1 MAQIGQ
7 VIDGKYEILK
17 EVGRGGMSIVYLAMD
32 QRLNKQW
39 AVKEIKKKGKDANNE
54 YVIMS
59 AIAEA
64 NMIKALDHPS
74 IVRIT
79 DIIDAEDVIYIVE
92 DYIEGETLADILKRE
107 GAQPQER
114 VIEWA
119 IQLCEALQY
128 LHTRT
133 PAIIYRDMKPANVM
147 LRPEGNIKIIDFGIA
162 REYKEENIEDTTCL
176 GTKGYAAP
184 EQFGGRGQTD
194 ARTDI
199 YCLGATLYH
208 LITGKNP
215 SQPPYEMYPIRYWN
229 AELSAGLEAILLKC
243 TQNNPED
250 RYQSCEELLYALKHY
265 EEYGAEYRALQ
276 MKKVKKFAMSAS
288 ASVFFIILGIISF
301 IVRSSLNNADYDFN
315 IVSAENAATS
325 EEAIDYYLD
334 AIKVKPNL
342 VEPYI
347 KLVDEMKADANFTVE
362 EDAILKSTIND
373 NIDNLRTQ
381 DDYPELAFNIGKVY
395 WYYFGYGKTDQG
407 DNSVTRM
414 KSAVA
419 WFEDAVN
426 YGSETDDFYQMASV
440 YAEIGKFNRD
450 ITLDIREAS
459 DKGKYA
465 EYWDN
470 IKALLSYIE
479 ETDDSN
485 EFVQLELYRL
495 GYSTIET
502 YAKKLKADGVSQT
515 DMYEVYQN
523 IDNKINAIETTSD
536 TTEEI
541 KNELVLRQGNVAMAI
556 ENAYRE

>member
-39 AVKEIKKKGKDANNE
+39 AVKEIQKKGKDANNE

-276 MKKVKKFAMSAS
+276 MKKVKKFAISAS

-334 AIKVKPNL
+334 AIAVKPNL

-373 NIDNLRTQ
+373 NIDNLRNQ
-381 DDYPELAFNIGKVY
+381 DEYPELAFNIGKVY
-395 WYYFGYGKTDQG
+395 WYYFAYGKTEQG
-407 DNSVTRM
+407 DNSITRM
-414 KSAVA
+414 KSAVP

-426 YGSETDDFYQMASV
+426 FGDETDDFYQMASV

-465 EYWDN
+465 EYWGN
-470 IKALLSYIE
+470 IKALLSYIDE
-479 ETDDSN
+479 SDDNN

-523 IDNKINAIETTSD
+523 LNNKINAIETTSD

-541 KNELVLRQGNVAMAI
+541 KNELVARQASVEMAI

>member
-334 AIKVKPNL
+334 AIAVKPNL

-347 KLVDEMKADANFTVE
+347 KMVDEMKADANFTVE

-541 KNELVLRQGNVAMAI
+541 KNELVLRQENVAMAI

>member
-39 AVKEIKKKGKDANNE
+39 AVKEIQKKGKDANNE

-276 MKKVKKFAMSAS
+276 MKKVKKFAISAS

-334 AIKVKPNL
+334 AITVKPNL

-373 NIDNLRTQ
+373 NIDNLRNQ
-381 DDYPELAFNIGKVY
+381 DEYPELAFNIGKVY
-395 WYYFGYGKTDQG
+395 WYYFAYGKTEQG
-407 DNSVTRM
+407 DNSITRM
-414 KSAVA
+414 KSAVP

-426 YGSETDDFYQMASV
+426 FGDETDDFYQMASV

-465 EYWDN
+465 EYWGN
-470 IKALLSYIE
+470 IKALLSYIDE
-479 ETDDSN
+479 SDDNN

-523 IDNKINAIETTSD
+523 LNNKINAIETTSD
-536 TTEEI
+536 TTEKI
-541 KNELVLRQGNVAMAI
+541 KNELVARQTNVEMAI

>member
-325 EEAIDYYLD
+325 EEAIDYYLE
-334 AIKVKPNL
+334 AISVKPNL

-347 KLVDEMKADANFTVE
+347 KLVDEMKADANFTID

-373 NIDNLRTQ
+373 NIDNLRNQ
-381 DDYPELAFNIGKVY
+381 DEYPELAFNIGKVY
-395 WYYFGYGKTDQG
+395 WYYFAYGKTEQG
-407 DNSVTRM
+407 DNSITRM
-414 KSAVA
+414 KSAVP

-426 YGSETDDFYQMASV
+426 FGDETDDFYQMASV

-465 EYWDN
+465 EYWGN
-470 IKALLSYIE
+470 IKALLSYIDE
-479 ETDDSN
+479 SDDNN

-523 IDNKINAIETTSD
+523 LNNKINAIETTSD

-541 KNELVLRQGNVAMAI
+541 KNELVSRQVSVEMAI